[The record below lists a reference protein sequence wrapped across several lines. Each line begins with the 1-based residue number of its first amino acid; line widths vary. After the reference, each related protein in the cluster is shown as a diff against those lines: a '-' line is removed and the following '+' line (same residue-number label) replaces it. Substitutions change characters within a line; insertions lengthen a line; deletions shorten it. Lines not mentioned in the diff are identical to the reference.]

1 MASAIAVT
9 ILTGAASAVI
19 SAAIN
24 QVAPTIANL
33 GKWDEAR
40 EAFTQQT
47 VKAMWDAKT
56 EDYGAAVCYNMGYEV
71 SNTNQM
77 YEKTSVMLEQE
88 LLHTD
93 YDCFFMSGPDNHFW
107 TYGDGGYINLAIYH
121 DSSKCWFDSNTSDLY
136 CP

>member
-93 YDCFFMSGPDNHFW
+93 YDCFFMSGP
-107 TYGDGGYINLAIYH
+107 GK
-121 DSSKCWFDSNTSDLY
+121 SSLPTPPLFLHAFLFF
-136 CP
+136 